1 MENGESSGL
10 RRFRQSAELPPVQ
23 RRFGAHMSIAG
34 GLHHAFERAVDV
46 GCDCMQIFVKNQR
59 QWHAPPLADEQ
70 IARWQAARRSAGVA
84 PVVAHAT
91 YLINLASPDR
101 SLWKR
106 SINACADELLRCE
119 RLGVMG
125 LVFHPGSHLGQGES
139 WGVERVAAALDIIHD
154 HTPGLTARTIL
165 ETTAG
170 QGSCLGHR
178 FEHLAD
184 IIGKVREPERLAVC
198 VDTCHI
204 FSAGY
209 EITTDEGYA
218 ATLAALDRTVGLNRV
233 MVFHMNDSL
242 RPVGSRRDRHGA
254 IGQHEIGRSAFR
266 RVVTDPRFL
275 GIPMIL
281 ETPKGTDPRGRD
293 LDRVNLAV
301 LRRLVRQTISRA
313 EP

>member
-1 MENGESSGL
+1 MDRRGKISKLPSGW
-10 RRFRQSAELPPVQ
+10 

-59 QWHAPPLADEQ
+59 QWRAPPLADEQ
-70 IARWQAARRSAGVA
+70 VARWQAARQWAGVS

-106 SINACADELLRCE
+106 SIEAYADELLRCE
-119 RLGVMG
+119 RLGVIG
-125 LVFHPGSHLGQGES
+125 LVFHPGSHMGRGES
-139 WGVERVAAALDIIHD
+139 WGIERIAAALDVIHER
-154 HTPGLTARTIL
+154 TGGLAARTIL

-218 ATLAALDRTVGLNRV
+218 ATMAALDRTVGLNRV
-233 MVFHMNDSL
+233 IVFHMNDSL
-242 RPVGSRRDRHGA
+242 RPLGSHRDRHGA

-281 ETPKGTDPRGRD
+281 ETPKGTDARGRD

-301 LRRLVRQTISRA
+301 LRRLVRQAISRA